1 MNLHDDLKA
10 LSDEELAEMVKANKV
25 DHVLGK
31 NKMGELRLKYPDFDL
46 FTLIDVIMSEAARR
60 FAKGV
65 KK

>member
-1 MNLHDDLKA
+1 
-10 LSDEELAEMVKANKV
+10 
-25 DHVLGK
+25 
-31 NKMGELRLKYPDFDL
+31 MGELRLKYPDFDL